1 LSFIDFILVPKLAN
15 TRIVHEAALFYVAYK
30 LTLKDWEVE
39 VKPSGEKGADLVIY
53 DRRDREKRHTLKV
66 KGLSGREPIPFG
78 GSIESLP
85 EYVIVVRDL
94 EKPEVFVLDR
104 DTVKKRVQASKGSK
118 MSYWIETKR
127 YEEFKDRWD
136 LITR

>member
-1 LSFIDFILVPKLAN
+1 VPKLTN
-15 TRIVHEAALFYVAYK
+15 TRIVHEAALYYAAYK
-30 LTLKDWEVE
+30 LTLRGWEVE
-39 VKPSGEKGADLVIY
+39 VKPSGEKGADLIIY
-53 DRRDREKRHTLKV
+53 DRNREKRHTIKV
-66 KGLSGREPIPFG
+66 KGLSNRDPIPFG
-78 GSIESLP
+78 EGIESLP

-136 LITR
+136 LITS